1 VPFAERPVPLGAF
14 GAHGADARPVVNS
27 TEGMRGFAANES
39 WPRPASALTPSG
51 AAVLSRAPDIRRDV
65 LEAKRNPTPGAGGP
79 AHRDGPWAYAGAAMA
94 YEAPTHSVERSLRA
108 TVGARI
114 VAGIDEV
121 GRGAWAGPVTVC
133 AAVTG
138 LRRPPDGLTDSK
150 LITPKRRAAMA
161 DLLADWVTDHAL
173 GHASPEEID
182 ELGMTAAL
190 RLAALRALKG
200 LAAQPDAV
208 ILDGKH
214 DYLGG
219 PWRVRTVIK
228 GDQSCVAV
236 AAASVIAK
244 VHRDAMM
251 AELGVEYS
259 AFGFA
264 DNAGYPSPVHR
275 AALAEWGPTPHHR
288 MSWAYLDT
296 LPRWRHLK
304 KVRGPADEAEQLG
317 LDF

>member
-1 VPFAERPVPLGAF
+1 
-14 GAHGADARPVVNS
+14 
-27 TEGMRGFAANES
+27 M
-39 WPRPASALTPSG
+39 
-51 AAVLSRAPDIRRDV
+51 
-65 LEAKRNPTPGAGGP
+65 
-79 AHRDGPWAYAGAAMA
+79 
-94 YEAPTHSVERSLRA
+94 RA
-108 TVGARI
+108 TLGVKV

-138 LRRPPDGLTDSK
+138 LRRPPEGLTDSK
-150 LITPKRRAAMA
+150 LLTVKRRTALAAT
-161 DLLADWVTDHAL
+161 LAGWVTDHAL

-182 ELGMTAAL
+182 DLGMTVAL
-190 RLAALRALKG
+190 RLAALRALEG
-200 LAAQPDAV
+200 LSVRPDAV
-208 ILDGKH
+208 ILDGKY

-228 GDQSCVAV
+228 GDQSCVPV

-251 AELGVEYS
+251 GELGLEHS

-264 DNAGYPSPVHR
+264 ENAGYPSPVHR
-275 AALAEWGPTPHHR
+275 AALEELGPTPHHR
-288 MSWAYLDT
+288 LSWAYLDA

-304 KVRGPADEAEQLG
+304 KVRGTAEQAEQLG
-317 LDF
+317 LDLGPVF